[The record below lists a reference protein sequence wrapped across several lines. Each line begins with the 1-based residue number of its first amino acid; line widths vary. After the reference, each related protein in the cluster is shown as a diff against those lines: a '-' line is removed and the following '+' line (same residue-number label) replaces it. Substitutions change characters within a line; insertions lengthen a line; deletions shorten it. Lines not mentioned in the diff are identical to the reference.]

1 MTSIAEHD
9 AERAKIQTEDYLIK
23 QMIKI
28 VGEAVETGERED
40 LLERFRTENKRLQAQ
55 IEELKVNIAL
65 MIEIVEN
72 G

>member
-40 LLERFRTENKRLQAQ
+40 LLERFRTENKRLEKENKQLK
-55 IEELKVNIAL
+55 EE
-65 MIEIVEN
+65 EDY
-72 G
+72 